1 MSSPLLQV
9 LIVGCGNMAG
19 GFDANRPADALPL
32 THAGAFLRHGGFA
45 LAACVDPDDDRRH
58 QFAQRWNVPQSAASM
73 AALQAQPGQFD
84 IISICSPT
92 VFHPEHLE
100 AALALRPRLIFCE
113 KPITPSLA
121 ATATWVAACEQ
132 AGVLLA
138 INHTRRWAPDVQR
151 LAAELAAGQWGQVR
165 SAAAYYNKGI
175 LNNGGHMMD
184 LLHLLLGPLDVD
196 YAGAARWDFWEQ
208 DPSVPAMLRAG
219 SVPVSVNIAHAAD
232 FAHFELQLVTENGII
247 TMEDGGMN
255 WRVRRAIASPHFKG
269 YRALDEGTRTPGQYP
284 HAMLAAA
291 TNLHAALTSGQP
303 LASDG
308 RSAMAAQRIC
318 ELIRHAAT
326 GAAAT
331 DTPTLT
337 APATT
342 YQD

>member
-1 MSSPLLQV
+1 MSSSVLQV

-19 GFDANRPADALPL
+19 GFDAKRPAEELPL
-32 THAGAFLRHGGFA
+32 THAGAFLRHGSFA
-45 LAACVDPDDDRRH
+45 LAACVDPDETARTE
-58 QFAQRWNVPQSAASM
+58 FAHRWNVPQAAASM
-73 AALQAQPGQFD
+73 DALQARAGQFD

-92 VFHPEHLE
+92 TFHPEHLE
-100 AALALRPRLIFCE
+100 AALAVRPRLIFCE

-121 ATATWVAACEQ
+121 ETEAWVEACEN

-184 LLHLLLGPLDVD
+184 LLHMLLGPLEVE
-196 YAGAARWDFWEQ
+196 YAGPACWDFWEQ

-219 SVPVSVNIAHAAD
+219 NIPVSVNIAHAAD
-232 FAHFELQLVTENGII
+232 FAHFELQLVTEHGII

-255 WRVRRAIASPHFKG
+255 WRVRRATTSPHFKG
-269 YRALDEGTRTPGQYP
+269 YHALDEGARTPGEYP

-291 TNLHAALTSGQP
+291 TNLHAALTSGQQ
-303 LASDG
+303 LFSDG
-308 RSAMAAQRIC
+308 RSAMAAQRVC
-318 ELIRHAAT
+318 ELIRHAAN
-326 GAAAT
+326 GAAVLN
-331 DTPTLT
+331 TPTLT

-342 YQD
+342 Y